1 MVVLGCCPTRQGL
14 CYDAGTAGPLGTA
27 VIQKISSNTL
37 WRCFRCLKLNRHMEK
52 GLVSHMA
59 GRWMPNRVGQEV
71 ALGVKMLDVHLEILA
86 FGWQKLGGRVGG
98 GI

>member
-1 MVVLGCCPTRQGL
+1 
-14 CYDAGTAGPLGTA
+14 
-27 VIQKISSNTL
+27 
-37 WRCFRCLKLNRHMEK
+37 MEK

-59 GRWMPNRVGQEV
+59 GRWMADRVGQEAV
-71 ALGVKMLDVHLEILA
+71 LGVKMLDVRLEILA